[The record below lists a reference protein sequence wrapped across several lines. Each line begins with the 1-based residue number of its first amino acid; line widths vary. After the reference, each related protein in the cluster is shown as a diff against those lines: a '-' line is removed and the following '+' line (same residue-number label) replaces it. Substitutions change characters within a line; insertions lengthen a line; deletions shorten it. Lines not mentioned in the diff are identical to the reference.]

1 MKTLTELL
9 DVDLSYE
16 EILDE
21 LEDQTDNF
29 TVYDGTIAFDD
40 QYESELAIS
49 ILKDHYNTVTNDGID
64 MIEEALGDSEDS
76 GAYVISF
83 SNPII
88 DDLDFPKEVESL
100 NEGLSVSKE
109 TRQRINDSV
118 KGSKILKKTN
128 NPEGLIN
135 AIIKLIEEDKIYDY
149 YNYGPYK
156 ENEYPDDLTDAYG
169 RNTNKKLKKIHDFW
183 LQFGLDTSQ
192 RGIGTRIDSLSS
204 DIRNIIE
211 ETPEYHDS
219 LPDDATEKLPPSEQF
234 KINLFYEWDAMHRN
248 FFGDYDD
255 DDPELDMSFNEW
267 LRYTYKTGHYEG
279 EKRKWL
285 EDAIR
290 ETSNKSQHY
299 GDDVEFVKDEHWNIG
314 KGFSDEFI

>member
-1 MKTLTELL
+1 MPTLNELL
-9 DVDLSYE
+9 DIDLTFQ
-16 EILDE
+16 EILDQ
-21 LEDQTDNF
+21 LEEETDGF
-29 TVYDGTIAFDD
+29 TVMDGEVAFSSQFEFETAKTILENHYEEVKEKGLDVVNDEGESAFTLEFSSPFVDD
-40 QYESELAIS
+40 
-49 ILKDHYNTVTNDGID
+49 
-64 MIEEALGDSEDS
+64 
-76 GAYVISF
+76 F
-83 SNPII
+83 
-88 DDLDFPKEVESL
+88 DFPDEEVEESL

-109 TRQRINDSV
+109 TRQRINDSI

-135 AIIKLIEEDKIYDY
+135 AIIKLIEENKIYDY
-149 YNYGPYK
+149 YNGGPYR
-156 ENEYPDDLTDAYG
+156 ENEYPDDHTDAHG
-169 RNTNKKLKKIHDFW
+169 RNVNKKLKKIHDFW

>member
-100 NEGLSVSKE
+100 NENV
-109 TRQRINDSV
+109 
-118 KGSKILKKTN
+118 
-128 NPEGLIN
+128 
-135 AIIKLIEEDKIYDY
+135 
-149 YNYGPYK
+149 
-156 ENEYPDDLTDAYG
+156 
-169 RNTNKKLKKIHDFW
+169 
-183 LQFGLDTSQ
+183 
-192 RGIGTRIDSLSS
+192 
-204 DIRNIIE
+204 
-211 ETPEYHDS
+211 
-219 LPDDATEKLPPSEQF
+219 
-234 KINLFYEWDAMHRN
+234 
-248 FFGDYDD
+248 
-255 DDPELDMSFNEW
+255 
-267 LRYTYKTGHYEG
+267 
-279 EKRKWL
+279 
-285 EDAIR
+285 
-290 ETSNKSQHY
+290 
-299 GDDVEFVKDEHWNIG
+299 
-314 KGFSDEFI
+314 